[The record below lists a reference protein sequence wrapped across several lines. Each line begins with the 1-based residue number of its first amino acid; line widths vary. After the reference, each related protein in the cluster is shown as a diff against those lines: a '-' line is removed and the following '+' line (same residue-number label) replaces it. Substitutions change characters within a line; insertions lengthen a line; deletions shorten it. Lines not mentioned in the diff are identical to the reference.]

1 MHKYLKLEMEFAG
14 RTLTLETGKFSFQAN
29 GSLLATYGETVVLAN
44 ATSTE
49 FDEEADGLPL
59 RVDYEEKLYAGGVIK
74 NSRFIKREGAPSED
88 SILSGRAI
96 DRGVRP
102 FFPRDYQNETQ
113 LVLTVLSVDLQ
124 NDPGVLAAVAA
135 SAALSISDVP
145 WNGPL
150 ATIQVGLVNGQFVVN
165 PTRDQKE
172 ASTLDLIYTGS
183 KERTVMVEAGAIEV
197 KEEKFIEAMEFA
209 QKEIQPLIKFIEDFV
224 AKVGREKFKYES
236 SRLKEDI
243 LKEISKFA
251 QEKILSL
258 VKMNLE
264 KEHYMVK
271 YDEILEEIYEEFEGK
286 YTKAKMAQAFHQL
299 EKEAIRQLILKDNK
313 RSDGRDLDELREI
326 SIEVGLLPRTH
337 GSALFTRGLS
347 QALSV
352 VTLASKSLEQLIQGA
367 EGEETK
373 RYMHHYSAPPYS
385 TGEVGPLRGPGRR
398 EIGHGALAER
408 ALKPV
413 IPESDIFPY
422 TVRVVSEIL
431 SQNGSTS
438 MASVCGSS
446 LSLMDAGVPIK
457 APVSGISMGLVYN
470 REDDYRLLVDIAGI
484 EDFNGDMDFKTA
496 GTREG
501 LTAIQLDA
509 KLEGGI
515 PLKILAE
522 AILKARQVRHHIL
535 DLMQKAIPSS
545 RVELSRFAP
554 RIIMTRIDP
563 KKIGEVIG
571 SGGKIIKNIMAST
584 GTAIDIEDDG
594 RIYISGISVEQSQRA
609 SDIIESLVKEAK
621 VGEVYEGEVIRI
633 LDFGAFVEILPGKDG
648 LVHISEL
655 APHRVERVT
664 DVVRVGDRIK
674 VRVIGIDAQGRIN
687 LSKKAMDPEGAGLNS
702 DYNQDG
708 SGSRTNAGGPRPYRR
723 S

>member
-1 MHKYLKLEMEFAG
+1 MHKYHKSEIEFAG
-14 RTLTLETGKFSFQAN
+14 RKLVFETGKLSFQAN
-29 GSLLATYGETVVLAN
+29 GSVLVTYGETVVLAS
-44 ATSTE
+44 ATATE
-49 FDEEADGLPL
+49 FNEEADGLPL
-59 RVDYEEKLYAGGVIK
+59 RVDYQEKLYSGGVIK

-96 DRGVRP
+96 DRGLRP
-102 FFPRDYQNETQ
+102 FFPKDYQNDTQ
-113 LVLTVLSVDLQ
+113 VVVIVLSVDIQ
-124 NDPGVLAAVAA
+124 NDPSVLGAVAA
-135 SAALSISDVP
+135 SAALAISDIP
-145 WNGPL
+145 WHGPL
-150 ATIQVGLVNGQFVVN
+150 ATIQVGLVNGEFVAN

-172 ASTLDLIYTGS
+172 ASILDLTYTGS
-183 KERTVMVEAGAIEV
+183 RENAVMVEAGA
-197 KEEKFIEAMEFA
+197 KEIPEDKFVEAMEFA
-209 QKEIQPLIKFIEDFV
+209 QKEIQPLLKFIEDF
-224 AKVGREKFKYES
+224 AAEVGKEKIKYES
-236 SRLKEDI
+236 GQLET
-243 LKEISKFA
+243 EIHNQVSQFA
-251 QEKILSL
+251 GEKILSL
-258 VKMNLE
+258 LGLNLE

-271 YDEILEEIYEEFEGK
+271 YDEILEEIYAKFEGK
-286 YTKAKMAQAFHQL
+286 FTKAKMQAAFHQL
-299 EKEAIRQLILKDNK
+299 EKESMRGMILRENK
-313 RSDGRDLDELREI
+313 RSDGRGLNDLRTI
-326 SIEVGLLPRTH
+326 TAEVGILPRTH

-347 QALSV
+347 QALSI
-352 VTLASKSLEQLIQGA
+352 VTLGSRSLEQLIQSP

-373 RYMHHYSAPPYS
+373 SYMHHYSAPPFS

-413 IPESDIFPY
+413 IPDENIFPY

-457 APVSGISMGLVYN
+457 APVSGISMGLVFQKA
-470 REDDYRLLVDIAGI
+470 DDYRLLVDIAGV

-501 LTAIQLDA
+501 ITAVQLDA

-515 PLKILAE
+515 PVSILAE
-522 AILKARQVRHHIL
+522 AVLKAKDVRHHIL
-535 DLMQKAIPSS
+535 DLMGSVLSAP

-554 RIIMTRIDP
+554 RIIMTKIDP

-571 SGGKIIKNIMAST
+571 SGGRIIKNIMEST

-594 RIYISGISVEQSQRA
+594 SVYISGTSAEQSARA
-609 SDIIESLVKEAK
+609 KNIIESLVREAK
-621 VGEVYEGEVIRI
+621 VGEIFEGRVTRI
-633 LDFGAFVEILPGKDG
+633 LDFGAFVEILPGKEG

-664 DVVRVGDRIK
+664 DVLHVGDVVK
-674 VRVIGIDAQGRIN
+674 VKVVGVDNQGRIN
-687 LSKKAMDPEGAGLNS
+687 LSKKALMS
-702 DYNQDG
+702 
-708 SGSRTNAGGPRPYRR
+708 
-723 S
+723 